1 MYAPL
6 YVSFLANYL
15 FCRGQQ
21 FFSIEKSGITILE
34 LPVLPKNEEGVYKL
48 DSLFFFF
55 HFLES
60 HPQASTA
67 ERRFSFHAFI
77 QLSKVF
83 WPFELEGKIAQ
94 KLQNRS
100 YVYLFD
106 VISITGIRNE
116 CS

>member
-6 YVSFLANYL
+6 YVAFLANYL
-15 FCRGQQ
+15 F
-21 FFSIEKSGITILE
+21 FSAVVFYKKKWNYDTR
-34 LPVLPKNEEGVYKL
+34 LPVLPKNEEGVYQIR
-48 DSLFFFF
+48 FVVFF
-55 HFLES
+55 HCLES
-60 HPQASTA
+60 HPQALTA
-67 ERRFSFHAFI
+67 KRWFGFHAFI

-100 YVYLFD
+100 NVFLFD